1 MEENIT
7 ELASVINNPK
17 TQIFFDSLI
26 DSIAKILNYDIININ
41 KF

>member
-26 DSIAKILNYDIININ
+26 DSIAKIFPKIAIR
-41 KF
+41 